1 LKPGYDSRLM
11 STPASGSG
19 LGERLLHPETIWD
32 RIVRWG
38 IFCAALAAIVAV
50 LGSAFVYLIWPLR
63 VIFPPVALALV
74 VVYLLNPLV
83 SLLNRRGLRRGF
95 AVAVIY
101 LAFVAVV
108 GVGLSF
114 LIPVIS
120 HQITAFIDKLPN
132 YVEDATQAI
141 NRFAARRHSNFRI
154 HLTTKQIQDYIVNNR
169 GAIVGV
175 LGGVKSFAFGLI
187 HVLITV
193 VIGTVLSVYILLDL
207 PKIQAS
213 IRSMMP
219 ERRRDEI
226 IGLAEKIGGALGGF
240 FRGQLLVAL
249 FVGIA
254 SAIGLTLVKIPFAA
268 VVGLIAGVF
277 NLVPLIGP
285 FIGAIPA
292 VILGL
297 LSGDPI
303 RALWGALVLL
313 GVQQI
318 DNHIISPNVMGRTVK
333 LHPITVMLALLAAGT
348 LFGLFGML
356 LIIPGIAAVKAVAQH
371 LWSKRA
377 VRDAIAEAM
386 PDGATPQIMTESVEV
401 EEDVR
406 TSSDGSTETKTTV
419 TEKTTLAG
427 AGKAGAKKGRASAV
441 RRTSRDS
448 RDAPKRKRSRSR

>member
-1 LKPGYDSRLM
+1 
-11 STPASGSG
+11 
-19 LGERLLHPETIWD
+19 
-32 RIVRWG
+32 
-38 IFCAALAAIVAV
+38 
-50 LGSAFVYLIWPLR
+50 
-63 VIFPPVALALV
+63 VIFPPVALAVV

-83 SLLNRRGLRRGF
+83 AKLHRRGLRRGV

-108 GVGLSF
+108 GAGLSL

-120 HQITAFIDKLPN
+120 HQITGFIDKLPT
-132 YVEDATQAI
+132 YVDDATAAI
-141 NRFAARRHSNFRI
+141 NRFAARRHINSRI
-154 HLTTKQIQDYIVNNR
+154 HLTSKQVQDYIVHNR
-169 GAIVGV
+169 STIVGV

-207 PKIQAS
+207 PKISAS
-213 IRSMMP
+213 LRQMLP
-219 ERRRDEI
+219 ESRRDEI
-226 IGLAEKIGGALGGF
+226 TGLAEKIGGALGGF

-249 FVGIA
+249 FVGVA
-254 SAIGLTLVKIPFAA
+254 SAVGLTLVKIPFAA

-313 GVQQI
+313 LVQQI

-333 LHPITVMLALLAAGT
+333 LHPITVMLALLAAGS
-348 LFGLFGML
+348 LFGIFGML

-371 LWSKRA
+371 LWGKRA
-377 VRDAIAEAM
+377 LREALVDAL
-386 PDGATPQIMTESVEV
+386 PDDVTPHVVAESVEV
-401 EEDVR
+401 EEVR
-406 TSSDGSTETKTTV
+406 VTTAGGTTTKTVVKEETTV
-419 TEKTTLAG
+419 ERSG
-427 AGKAGAKKGRASAV
+427 ARGSAVKKGRSSGA
-441 RRTSRDS
+441 RRTSRGS
-448 RDAPKRKRSRSR
+448 RAGTKRKRSGSR

>member
-1 LKPGYDSRLM
+1 VPNDTGRPGYDSRLM

-50 LGSAFVYLIWPLR
+50 LGSAFIYLIWPLR

-83 SLLNRRGLRRGF
+83 TKLERRGLRRGF
-95 AVAVIY
+95 GVLIIY
-101 LAFVAVV
+101 VAFVAVV
-108 GVGLSF
+108 TVALSF
-114 LIPVIS
+114 LIPVIAR
-120 HQITAFIDKLPN
+120 QISGFIDNLPS
-132 YVEDATQAI
+132 YVEKATTEV
-141 NRFAARRHSNFRI
+141 NEFAARRGWDFRI
-154 HLTTKQIQDYIVNNR
+154 DLSTEQVRNYIVDNR
-169 GAIVGV
+169 EAIVGV

-187 HVLITV
+187 HILITLIV
-193 VIGTVLSVYILLDL
+193 GIILSIYILLDM

-213 IRSMMP
+213 IRQMLP

-254 SAIGLTLVKIPFAA
+254 SAVGLTWVGIPFAA

-292 VILGL
+292 VILAL
-297 LSGDPI
+297 LSDHPGD
-303 RALWGALVLL
+303 AWQAALVLL
-313 GVQQI
+313 VVQQI

-333 LHPITVMLALLAAGT
+333 LHPITVMLALLAAGS
-348 LFGLFGML
+348 LFGIFGML
-356 LIIPGIAAVKAVAQH
+356 LIIPTIAAIKAVAQH
-371 LWSKRA
+371 LWSKRS
-377 VRDAIAEAM
+377 VREAIADAI
-386 PDGATPQIMTESVEV
+386 PDGATPQVVSESVEV
-401 EEDVR
+401 EEEVR
-406 TSSDGSTETKTTV
+406 TSRGGTETKTTV
-419 TEKTTLAG
+419 TEKTTVAS
-427 AGKAGAKKGRASAV
+427 KAVAKKAPANGA
-441 RRTSRDS
+441 RRTSRGS
-448 RDAPKRKRSRSR
+448 RAAPKRKR